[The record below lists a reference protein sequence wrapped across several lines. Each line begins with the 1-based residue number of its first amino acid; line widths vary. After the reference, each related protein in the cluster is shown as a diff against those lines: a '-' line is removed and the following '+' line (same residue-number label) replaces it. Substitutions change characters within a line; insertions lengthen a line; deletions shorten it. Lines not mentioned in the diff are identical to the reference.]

1 MSTIVIAPEVDRP
14 PLEIPGGIKTLTAF
28 RKWAFSDSFPETGRI
43 DYVDGRIEVDMAA
56 EDLFVHN
63 LPQSELIRMLGNFVR
78 ERRLGWVFCDG
89 ARISCPNRALSV
101 EPDVVFLSHDAY
113 ESGRATFR
121 KSKSG
126 SHKGSVEIV
135 GPVDLV
141 VEIISDSSVRKDT
154 KVLPEAYFRAGVQ
167 ELWLLDCRRN
177 DVSFEIYARNARK
190 FKTAKVDSN
199 GFRRSGVL
207 GAAFRL
213 TRQPSHPHMRRCSL
227 EVR

>member
-1 MSTIVIAPEVDRP
+1 MSTIVIASEVDRP

-28 RKWAFSDSFPETGRI
+28 RKWVFSDSFPETGRI
-43 DYVDGRIEVDMAA
+43 DYIDGRIEVDMAA

-63 LPQSELIRMLGNFVR
+63 LPKSELIRMLGNFVL
-78 ERRLGWVFCDG
+78 ERNLGWVFCDG
-89 ARISCPNRALSV
+89 ARISCPNSALSV
-101 EPDVVFLSHDAY
+101 EPDVVFMSHDAY
-113 ESGRATFR
+113 ELGRATFR
-121 KSKSG
+121 KSKSD
-126 SHKGSVEIV
+126 SHEGYVEIV

-154 KVLPEAYFRAGVQ
+154 KVLPDAYFRAGVQ

-177 DVSFEIYARNARK
+177 DVSFEIYIRNARK
-190 FKTAKVDSN
+190 FKTAKVDSD
-199 GFRRSGVL
+199 GFRRSGAL

-213 TRQPSHPHMRRCSL
+213 TREQSHPNMWRYTL